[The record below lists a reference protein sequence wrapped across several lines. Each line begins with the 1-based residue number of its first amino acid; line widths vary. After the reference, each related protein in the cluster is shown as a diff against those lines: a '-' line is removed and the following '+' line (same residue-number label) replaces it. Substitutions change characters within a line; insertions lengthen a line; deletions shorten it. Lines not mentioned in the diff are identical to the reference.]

1 MRDTAALL
9 YGPYVLAA
17 LLYGPYVLAA
27 LTEEKDFLHLPLTE
41 ETLDAQVE
49 KKDGLHFSV
58 DGISFVPLCS
68 IDKEK
73 YQVYVK
79 VPGKF
84 EKMMG
89 KTK

>member
-17 LLYGPYVLAA
+17 LKAGMTGTA

>member
-1 MRDTAALL
+1 MRDT
-9 YGPYVLAA
+9 AA

-84 EKMMG
+84 EKMTG

>member
-1 MRDTAALL
+1 MRDT
-9 YGPYVLAA
+9 AA

-68 IDKEK
+68 IDLSLIHI
-73 YQVYVK
+73 
-79 VPGKF
+79 
-84 EKMMG
+84 
-89 KTK
+89 

>member
-1 MRDTAALL
+1 MRDT
-9 YGPYVLAA
+9 AA

-27 LTEEKDFLHLPLTE
+27 LTEEKD
-41 ETLDAQVE
+41 
-49 KKDGLHFSV
+49 GLHFSV
-58 DGISFVPLCS
+58 DGISFVPLFS

>member
-1 MRDTAALL
+1 VRDTAALL

-17 LLYGPYVLAA
+17 LTG
-27 LTEEKDFLHLPLTE
+27 EKNFLSARTKKKVFRPLPLTE

>member
-17 LLYGPYVLAA
+17 
-27 LTEEKDFLHLPLTE
+27 LTE

>member
-1 MRDTAALL
+1 M
-9 YGPYVLAA
+9 
-17 LLYGPYVLAA
+17 
-27 LTEEKDFLHLPLTE
+27 
-41 ETLDAQVE
+41 E

-89 KTK
+89 KTNKILLKRIGTAAIYVKKSQKKDKKDLSF

>member
-27 LTEEKDFLHLPLTE
+27 LTE

>member
-1 MRDTAALL
+1 M
-9 YGPYVLAA
+9 
-17 LLYGPYVLAA
+17 
-27 LTEEKDFLHLPLTE
+27 
-41 ETLDAQVE
+41 E

>member
-1 MRDTAALL
+1 MRDT
-9 YGPYVLAA
+9 AA

-84 EKMMG
+84 EKMLG
-89 KTK
+89 KPK

>member
-1 MRDTAALL
+1 MRDT
-9 YGPYVLAA
+9 AA

-79 VPGKF
+79 VPGKC